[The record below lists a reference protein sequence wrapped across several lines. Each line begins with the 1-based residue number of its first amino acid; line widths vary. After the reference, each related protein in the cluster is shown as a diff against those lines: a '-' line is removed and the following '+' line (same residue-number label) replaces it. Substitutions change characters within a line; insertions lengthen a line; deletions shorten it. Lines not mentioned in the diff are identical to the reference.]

1 MATAA
6 TVLLVAGIVASLAS
20 AAVGA
25 YAAYEQGQQ
34 AKKIGKFNA
43 KVAEN
48 AALARRQAAAIE
60 ADNKR
65 KQFAAIM
72 AASRAGAGASG
83 ALTSEGSPLLVEI
96 SDAENAKLNEARIR
110 YSGEVGARAQESEAL
125 VQRFVGRRAA
135 QTGAVRAGASLLSG
149 VASAAGQYAQYASH
163 QGRTTLRDDV

>member
-48 AALARRQAAAIE
+48 AALARRNAAQIE

-83 ALTSEGSPLLVEI
+83 AITSEGSPLLVEI
-96 SDAENAKLNEARIR
+96 SDAENAKLNEARII
-110 YSGEVGARAQESEAL
+110 YSGEVGARAQESEAMI
-125 VQRFVGRRAA
+125 QRFVGRRAA
-135 QTGAVRAGASLLSG
+135 QSGYVRGGASLLAG
-149 VASAAGQYAQYASH
+149 VANAAGMYAGYR
-163 QGRTTLRDDV
+163 GRSTVGSDQAV